1 MFTSRG
7 SRPALLCV
15 LCSLAIL
22 AVAAPGASA
31 AAQRYASPSG
41 GGSACSSAV
50 PCALT
55 DAIEGAAGGDEVIV
69 TPGDYQVANI
79 EQLSPVAVHGVAGQ
93 PRPRLHF
100 NGGGW
105 MLLNDSAL
113 RWVEID
119 QAAPASKALS
129 SWHGTVDQVIVRGG
143 SAADCA
149 AVVDST
155 MRNSVVEAR
164 SADGSAICTAAFN
177 STDTSTYRNVTAI
190 AHKGIAI
197 EAEAI
202 DSTANLHVNVIN
214 TIARADAG
222 GLGLYIRS
230 SAPGGHATAT
240 VSHSNYP
247 NYLTSG
253 ADAAYVDGGGNQGS
267 APLFANA
274 AAGDYRQK
282 PSSPTVDAGHYT
294 VVNGPLDLDANPRSV
309 GPTDIGAYELVPAPS
324 AATGAATAVSDR
336 SATLTGNVSPK
347 GAPTTYRFEYGTTT
361 AYGGT
366 TGQVDAG
373 SGTNDIAASTAV
385 GALQPGTTYHF
396 RLVASNQTGTA
407 TGGDQTFHTA
417 AMGSG
422 PSSPG
427 DAFAGVRL
435 ISTRLA
441 LAGRFITLR
450 LSCPAATAGGCTG
463 RTRLTARHRR
473 PGSRAAV
480 SVALGRASF
489 SIEPGRTAR
498 VRVRVTRGG
507 RRLFAHARRLR
518 GRAANAAHSGAGES
532 RTTVSGVTIRRRS
545 APSR

>member
-1 MFTSRG
+1 MFTSRA

-15 LCSLAIL
+15 VCSLATL
-22 AVAAPGASA
+22 ALAAPGASA

-41 GGSACSSAV
+41 GGYACSSAV
-50 PCALT
+50 PCDLT
-55 DAIEGAAGGDEVIV
+55 YAIEGAAGGDEVIV
-69 TPGDYQVANI
+69 APGDYQVAEI
-79 EQLSPVAVHGVAGQ
+79 KQLSPVTVHGAAGQ

-100 NGGGW
+100 SGGW
-105 MLLNDSAL
+105 MILNDSAL

-119 QAAPASKALS
+119 QATPAAKGLT
-129 SWHGTVDQVIVRGG
+129 SWGGTVDQVIVRGG

-164 SADGSAICTAAFN
+164 SPDGSAICTAAFN
-177 STDTSTYRNVTAI
+177 SSDTSTYRNVTAI
-190 AHKGIAI
+190 AHKGNAI

-202 DSTANLHVNVIN
+202 DSTANLHVNLIN

-282 PSSPTVDAGHYT
+282 PASPTVDAGHYT
-294 VVNGPLDLDANPRSV
+294 LVNGPLDLDGNPRSV
-309 GPTDIGAYELVPAPS
+309 GSTDIGAYEFVPAPG

-336 SATLTGNVSPK
+336 TATLTGTVSPK
-347 GAPTTYRFEYGTTT
+347 GAPTAYRFEYGTTT
-361 AYGGT
+361 AYGST
-366 TGQVDAG
+366 TAQVDAG
-373 SGTNDIAASTAV
+373 SGTNVVAATTAV
-385 GALQPGTTYHF
+385 AGLKPGTTYHF
-396 RLVASNQTGTA
+396 RLVASNQAGTA
-407 TGGDQTFHTA
+407 TAGDQTFHTA
-417 AMGSG
+417 AAGSG
-422 PSSPG
+422 PNLPG
-427 DAFAGVRL
+427 EAFAGVRL
-435 ISTRLA
+435 VSTRLA
-441 LAGRFITLR
+441 LAGRFITVR
-450 LSCPAATAGGCTG
+450 LSCPAATPGGCTG

-473 PGSRAAV
+473 SGSRAAV
-480 SVALGRASF
+480 SVTLGHASF
-489 SIEPGRTAR
+489 SIQPGRTAK

-518 GRAANAAHSGAGES
+518 GKAVNAAHSGAGES
-532 RTTVSGVTIRRRS
+532 RTTVAGVTIRKRS
-545 APSR
+545 APRR